1 MKNELLI
8 LTLLQGIYIIYML
21 NYFKCIYSFAHPFF
35 NFSSSYFKHPIGIN
49 KIPISNICKF
59 GHEVSF
65 YLVIFLIL
73 RNICINKYTKK
84 ISIIVL
90 IITFLLSLLNF
101 NAFIYLI
108 PHFIIEIYLIKY
120 VF

>member
-8 LTLLQGIYIIYML
+8 LSLLQSIYIIYML
-21 NYFKCIYSFAHPFF
+21 NYFKCVYSFAHPLLD
-35 NFSSSYFKHPIGIN
+35 FSSSYFKHPIGIN
-49 KIPISNICKF
+49 NSPVSNICNF
-59 GHEVSF
+59 GHHVSF
-65 YLVIFLIL
+65 YLAIFVIL
-73 RNICINKYTKK
+73 RIIFINKYTKK